1 MVHLLSKY
9 KLPILLFY
17 FLFISVLFF
26 LPGSALPKEDWL
38 SKIYFDKW
46 VHVGLF
52 CVLSFL
58 SCWAFL
64 LKNRKDFLLLLVVTI
79 CYGFLVEV
87 IQGYFVPNR
96 SYDLGDLLADT
107 TGSILGILVWVKGYI
122 KK

>member
-1 MVHLLSKY
+1 MLHLLAKN
-9 KLPILLFY
+9 KLLILSLY
-17 FLFISVLFF
+17 FLLITILFF

-52 CVLSFL
+52 MILSFL

-64 LKNRKDFLLLLVVTI
+64 LKRRKDLVMLLLATI
-79 CYGFLVEV
+79 CYGFLVEI
-87 IQGYFVPNR
+87 IQGTLVANR
-96 SYDLGDLLADT
+96 SYDLGDLTADT
-107 TGSILGILVWVKGYI
+107 CGSILGITFWLWRYI